1 MVARQPTFVFVA
13 MVVGLLL
20 VITASI
26 LVVVWKKRKRITPE
40 EREKRRRLYV
50 NKAGRISD
58 GLVIDIQD
66 TTIHFEYSVNGVEY
80 QASQDLAALLDR
92 VDLKWHGIVG
102 PVSLKYLPRNPA
114 NSIVVCETWSGL
126 REPDDSIS

>member
-1 MVARQPTFVFVA
+1 MSVALA
-13 MVVGLLL
+13 AGLLL
-20 VITASI
+20 IVALLVL
-26 LVVVWKKRKRITPE
+26 LVVRKRRKRITPE
-40 EREKRRRLYV
+40 ERERRRRLHV

-58 GLVIDIQD
+58 GLVVDIQE

-80 QASQDLAALLDR
+80 QAAQDVSALLEHVHLR
-92 VDLKWHGIVG
+92 WHGIVG

-126 REPDDSIS
+126 REPGDANGSIS